1 MENLVKYL
9 FLLQILRPTHSSDST
24 NEYSLPTDP
33 IFFQKPITD
42 HRQFE
47 DFLLSNANIGRAEIE
62 VCLHIYAPP
71 KKNEALQEALHPN
84 YQSENGEASPTTE
97 DESVSM
103 WTPHGVQ
110 ENPSWVV
117 GNCNNNYSLK
127 AAIQE
132 VTAAKKFL
140 ILKVVEMFDIA
151 WPYLHDLV
159 RKKKFILI
167 NWPIIMGPG
176 SDPAYMK
183 AVQVPADLSD
193 VHGVLLSFR
202 EGASMQD
209 HEDDR
214 YWYYHYEQMA
224 AAIES
229 APLVKVPVKLVAFN
243 GLYLTRSSASDISNC
258 TVATGFFHYLNDK
271 DTVRLN
277 SKAYKRKLEA
287 YSMIHRYNIWAISEF
302 ISPDFNTGKR
312 RWKTSVVLDV
322 GVWVLFIISTGN
334 KRYLDETL
342 FF

>member
-9 FLLQILRPTHSSDST
+9 FLLHILRPTDSSDSI
-24 NEYSLPTDP
+24 NEYNLPTDP
-33 IFFQKPITD
+33 IFFQKSITD

-47 DFLLSNANIGRAEIE
+47 DFLLSNANIGRADIQ

-71 KKNEALQEALHPN
+71 KKTEALNELRSNPR
-84 YQSENGEASPTTE
+84 SENTDLGTTAE
-97 DESVSM
+97 DVFVSA

-117 GNCNNNYSLK
+117 GNCNNNYSLET
-127 AAIQE
+127 AIQE

-140 ILKVVEMFDIA
+140 ILRVVEMFDIA
-151 WPYLHDLV
+151 WPYLHNLV
-159 RKKKFILI
+159 KKKKFILI

-176 SDPAYMK
+176 SDSAYMK
-183 AVQVPADLSD
+183 VVQVPADLSG
-193 VHGVLLSFR
+193 VQGVLLSYR
-202 EGASMQD
+202 EGTSMQD

-229 APLVKVPVKLVAFN
+229 TPLVQIPVKLVAFN

-258 TVATGFFHYLNDK
+258 TRATGFFHYLNDK

-277 SKAYKRKLEA
+277 SRAYKRRIEA

-302 ISPDFNTGKR
+302 ISPDFNTGGK
-312 RWKTSVVLDV
+312 RWKTRVLMD
-322 GVWVLFIISTGN
+322 GMGVLFIILIGN
-334 KRYLDETL
+334 IRYLDETL
-342 FF
+342 FI